1 VNTSNIVHTRNETY
15 GRVALLGLASLAG
28 EDDKAGLVLLQP
40 LNIDLLALLAQVRP
54 PVVDDNSNAL
64 GLLPADTGLLQLGEG
79 ESTALTNFAVVAHGL
94 GADGGA
100 EEGEGANAEG
110 SGLGLAGLATAEL
123 AAWLVEPGAD
133 TALPVLAEVVLVED
147 WLEVR
152 LEGTRS

>member
-1 VNTSNIVHTRNETY
+1 MNTSNTYHTQVETH
-15 GRVALLGLASLAG
+15 GGDALLGIPSLAG
-28 EDDKAGLVLLQP
+28 EDDKAGLVLPQP
-40 LNIDLLALLAQVRP
+40 LDVDLLALLAQVCP
-54 PVVDDNSNAL
+54 PVVDDNPNAL

-79 ESTALTNFAVVAHGL
+79 ESTALTNFAVVADGL

-110 SGLGLAGLATAEL
+110 CGLGLAGLATTEL

-147 WLEVR
+147 WLDVR
-152 LEGTRS
+152 WEDIGS